1 MQMIDWYLLSFFFV
15 FADFSKG
22 KHDSD
27 IENKNEEQNPLI
39 NKSKLFE
46 VDTTNEGLASN
57 SQSLYY
63 VS

>member
-1 MQMIDWYLLSFFFV
+1 MQMIDWYLLLFFFV

-27 IENKNEEQNPLI
+27 IENKNEEQKPLI
-39 NKSKLFE
+39 NKS

>member
-1 MQMIDWYLLSFFFV
+1 MIDWYLLSFFFV
-15 FADFSKG
+15 FADISKG

-27 IENKNEEQNPLI
+27 IENKNEEQTSLI
-39 NKSKLFE
+39 NKSKSCE

-57 SQSLYY
+57 FQSLYY